1 MDGGHVETFET
12 KDPIH
17 QRKLQFLALYYQ
29 LNKCCA
35 ALAAARKRGI
45 NVTKSLRL
53 LEKWLRVREDLE
65 SQMAPRG
72 IMAEPLLKNGQT
84 INLFFTAPTSEKP
97 GRYSM
102 CLKVPLPRNPAKRSR
117 SAPR

>member
-1 MDGGHVETFET
+1 MDGRHVDAFET

-17 QRKLQFLALYYQ
+17 QRKIQFLALYYQ
-29 LNKCCA
+29 LNKCCD

-45 NVTKSLRL
+45 NVARSLRL
-53 LEKWLRVREDLE
+53 LEKWLRIREDLE

-72 IMAEPLLKNGQT
+72 VIAEPLLKNGRT
-84 INLFFTAPTSEKP
+84 INLFFTAPTPEKP

-102 CLKVPLPRNPAKRSR
+102 CLKVPLPRNPAKRGR
-117 SAPR
+117 SALR